1 MYKMKYK
8 ELGFKMYTTVKQT
21 KIQNKNWEKCC

>member
-21 KIQNKNWEKCC
+21 KIQNKN